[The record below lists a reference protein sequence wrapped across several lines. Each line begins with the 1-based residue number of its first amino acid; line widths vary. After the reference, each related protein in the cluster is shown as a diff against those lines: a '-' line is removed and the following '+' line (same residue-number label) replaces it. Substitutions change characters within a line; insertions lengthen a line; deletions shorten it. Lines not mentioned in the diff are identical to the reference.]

1 MPVIPALRRLRQ
13 EISSL
18 GYLARPCLKKQN
30 NKNASCLKKKKIFL
44 RAFCSVAQAGL
55 KLLGSVNPPR
65 GQGILL

>member
-30 NKNASCLKKKKIFL
+30 NKNASCLKKKKSF
-44 RAFCSVAQAGL
+44 
-55 KLLGSVNPPR
+55 
-65 GQGILL
+65 